1 MQIALDDWQKE
12 VLIYKGDFLLCTGR
26 RVGKTQIMAIK
37 AAERMIAKPKT
48 QIVIASLT
56 EDQAKLIIVMILD
69 YLERNFKKFV
79 AKGKNKPT
87 QSKITL
93 TNGSTA
99 LARPVGTTGDGLRGF
114 QGNILILDEVSR
126 FNEFIMIA
134 ATPILLT
141 TGGEI
146 WMCSTPFGKTGY
158 FWKKFNEAY
167 NLKTQDCRFKVFYK
181 TTPEVINER
190 AISASWTEKQK
201 AEAIKFLE
209 QEQRDMTAMQYGQ
222 EYMGLFMEDLMR
234 FFDDDLLK
242 KCCIVKRAI
251 PNEHSVFFMGND
263 LARMGGDS
271 FTAEII
277 KIIGKNKYRHVE
289 SYSEK
294 KLLTTRNEDLILQF
308 NRTWNPKK
316 IGIDAGAGTLG
327 VSILAHLLQNS
338 EVNRKIITMNN
349 REIFLDRNEEKKQRM
364 FKEDMYDN
372 LKAMME
378 NNEIDLLDD
387 DKVILSLAS
396 VQMEL
401 VKDSHDNTKVRIF
414 GTDTHIAEGLIRA
427 AWLAKKEKI
436 NNLRIDWV

>member
-12 VLIYKGDFLLCTGR
+12 VLNYKGDFLLCTGR

-114 QGNILILDEVSR
+114 QGNVLILDEVSR

-167 NLKTQDCRFKVFYK
+167 NLKLEDARFKVFYK
-181 TTPEVINER
+181 TSPDVINER

-277 KIIGKNKYRHVE
+277 KIISKNKYVHVE

-327 VSILAHLLQNS
+327 VSILDHLLQNS
-338 EVNRKIITMNN
+338 EVNRKIIAMNN

-427 AWLAKKEKI
+427 AWLAKTEKSL
-436 NNLRIDWV
+436 NLRIMFI

>member
-12 VLIYKGDFLLCTGR
+12 VLNYKGDFLLCTGR

-114 QGNILILDEVSR
+114 QGNVLILDEVSR

-167 NLKTQDCRFKVFYK
+167 NLKLEDARFKVFYK
-181 TTPEVINER
+181 TSPDVIN
-190 AISASWTEKQK
+190 QK
-201 AEAIKFLE
+201 
-209 QEQRDMTAMQYGQ
+209 T
-222 EYMGLFMEDLMR
+222 
-234 FFDDDLLK
+234 K
-242 KCCIVKRAI
+242 KT
-251 PNEHSVFFMGND
+251 N
-263 LARMGGDS
+263 
-271 FTAEII
+271 
-277 KIIGKNKYRHVE
+277 
-289 SYSEK
+289 
-294 KLLTTRNEDLILQF
+294 LT
-308 NRTWNPKK
+308 
-316 IGIDAGAGTLG
+316 
-327 VSILAHLLQNS
+327 
-338 EVNRKIITMNN
+338 
-349 REIFLDRNEEKKQRM
+349 
-364 FKEDMYDN
+364 
-372 LKAMME
+372 
-378 NNEIDLLDD
+378 
-387 DKVILSLAS
+387 
-396 VQMEL
+396 
-401 VKDSHDNTKVRIF
+401 
-414 GTDTHIAEGLIRA
+414 
-427 AWLAKKEKI
+427 
-436 NNLRIDWV
+436 

>member
-1 MQIALDDWQKE
+1 MQIQLDDWQKD
-12 VLIYKGDFLLCTGR
+12 VLNYRGDFLLCTGR

-37 AAERMIAKPKT
+37 AAERMVAEPKT

-56 EDQAKLIIVMILD
+56 EDQAKLIIVMCLD
-69 YLERNFKKFV
+69 YLERNYKKLV

-87 QSKITL
+87 QSKIVL

-181 TTPEVINER
+181 TTPEVIEQR
-190 AISASWTEKQK
+190 RISESWTEKQR
-201 AEAIKFLE
+201 AESIAFLA
-209 QEQRDMTAMQYGQ
+209 QEQRDMTAMQFGQ
-222 EYMGLFMEDLMR
+222 EYLGLFMEDLMR

-242 KCCIVKRAI
+242 KCCIAKREL
-251 PNEHSVFFMGND
+251 PDEKPCMMGND
-263 LARMGGDS
+263 LARQGGDS

-277 KIIGKNKYRHVE
+277 KEIGKNKYRHVE

-308 NRTWNPKK
+308 NKTWNPKK

-327 VSILAHLLQNS
+327 VSILDHLLQNS

-349 REIFLDRNEEKKQRM
+349 REIFLDRNEEKKQRL

-372 LKAMME
+372 LKSMME
-378 NNEIDLLDD
+378 NNEIDILDD
-387 DKVILSLAS
+387 DKVIHSLSS

-427 AWLAKKEKI
+427 AWLAKKEKFKEFHI
-436 NNLRIDWV
+436 YWA